1 LKYGEFFVPVSDVE
15 KTLIDLVYFNEIPSE
30 DVLNEAKHMIDKN
43 KLKEYLTI
51 YPSKIKDKIRR
62 VIL

>member
-1 LKYGEFFVPVSDVE
+1 MKYGEFFVPVSDVE